1 MMKIKNLSIYHYR
14 NIEEL
19 SFDCNESVNC
29 LIGKNGVG
37 KTNVLDAIYYLSC
50 CKSNLLAND
59 ALNVMHGENS
69 FILQGLYESDTASL
83 KISCSYNQ
91 DDKTKVIK
99 NNDKK
104 YSRFSEHIGVIPVVF
119 VSPADIA
126 IINEGGTER
135 RKFLDSFI
143 SMYNREYLTNLLVY
157 NKLLLQR
164 NTLLKQGS
172 GFDQT
177 YFSILDE
184 KMSLAGKAIY
194 EERQKAVKL
203 LAEQTRKFYAE
214 ISKTEECSIEY
225 SSQLTQNDMKS
236 LLEKNFE
243 RDKILTYTSVGVHRD
258 DLTFCFNDE
267 LIKNVAS
274 QGQKKSFLLAL
285 KFAQY
290 QLIKE
295 FNHGEKPLLLLD
307 DLFDKLDKDR
317 AQNIYDLVENQDF
330 GQIFITDTDK
340 VLLHSIFEKRK
351 ETGTFWLVDDGKI
364 SKIKE

>member
-1 MMKIKNLSIYHYR
+1 MKIKNLSIYHYR

-37 KTNVLDAIYYLSC
+37 KTNILDAIYYLSF
-50 CKSNLLAND
+50 CKSNLLSND
-59 ALNVMHGENS
+59 ALNVKHGENA
-69 FILQGLYESDTASL
+69 FILQGLYETESGSL

-91 DDKTKVIK
+91 DEKSKVIK
-99 NNDKK
+99 CNDKK
-104 YSRFSEHIGVIPVVF
+104 YTRFSEHIGVIPVVF

-135 RKFLDSFI
+135 RRFLDAFI
-143 SMYNREYLTNLLVY
+143 SMYNREYLDNLLTY
-157 NKLLLQR
+157 NKLLQQR
-164 NTLLKQGS
+164 NALLKQGT
-172 GFDQT
+172 GFDAT

-184 KMSLAGKAIY
+184 KMSLVGKAIFD
-194 EERQKAVKL
+194 EREKAVNV
-203 LAEQTRKFYAE
+203 LAEQTRTFYE
-214 ISKTEECSIEY
+214 KISKNELCSIEY
-225 SSQLTQNDMKS
+225 SSQLSQNDMKS

-243 RDKILTYTSVGVHRD
+243 RDKILTYTSVGIHRD
-258 DLTFCFNDE
+258 DLTFCFDGE

-290 QLIKE
+290 QLIKD

-317 AQNIYDLVENQDF
+317 AQNIYDLVDNQDF

-351 ETGTFWLVDDGKI
+351 ASGTFWLVEDGKI
-364 SKIKE
+364 SQIKD